1 MKQFKQLLALACAAV
16 FAASAASAS
25 DDPEM
30 DRFINDLMSRMTI
43 HQKIGQMNL
52 PTGGDMTTGAIQNS
66 DLAHM
71 IRNGEIGGFFNVKGA
86 DKIHELQ
93 RMAVEETELK
103 IPLFVGADVIHGYQT
118 VFPIPLAM
126 SCSWDTIAVKE
137 AAHISAKEASANG
150 INWTFSPMVDIARD
164 PRWGRIAEG
173 NGEDPYLGGVLAG
186 AYVKGYQGDF
196 SQKDNILAC
205 LKHFALYGA
214 SEAGR
219 DYNPTDMSRVRM
231 YNEYLPPYKAAVEAG
246 VGSVMSSF
254 NTIDYIPA
262 TANKWLL
269 TDLLRKQWGFK
280 GFVVTDYA
288 SIAEM
293 DNHGVA
299 KLKEASVMALKAGTD
314 MDMVSAGFLNTLEQ
328 SIADGSVSEE
338 LINNACRLILEAKYK
353 LGLFKDPYKN
363 CDVAKADMRTYTR
376 ENRDASRRIA
386 AETFVLLKNHDKL
399 LPLRKEGKIALIGPL
414 ANAGNNMCGCW
425 VPTCDSSNHPSLL
438 NAMREVAGD
447 KARITYAQ
455 GSNICYDKA
464 MQESA
469 LGNHTIPYR
478 DNKELLD
485 EALKVA
491 DDADVILAAIGEGAD
506 MSGESL
512 SRTSLDI
519 PDAQKD
525 LLKALVATGK
535 PVVLLLFTGRPVTL
549 TWEAENIPAIL
560 NVWFGGSEA
569 GYARSDVVFG
579 HVNPSAKLTTTFPR
593 SVGQIP
599 LFYNSFNTGRPCD
612 NSDGF
617 HRFASNYLDESNK
630 PLYPFGFG
638 LSYTDFTYG
647 KLSLSS
653 ARMPRNGNITAKVT
667 VTNSGDRD
675 GTEIVQLYIHDKYAC
690 IARPVK
696 ELKGYRRISLKKGES
711 REVAFTITGK
721 DLTFYDA
728 EGNTVF
734 EPGEFELMVGPDSD
748 NLQKLVFTAE

>member
-1 MKQFKQLLALACAAV
+1 
-16 FAASAASAS
+16 
-25 DDPEM
+25 
-30 DRFINDLMSRMTI
+30 
-43 HQKIGQMNL
+43 
-52 PTGGDMTTGAIQNS
+52 MTTGAIQNS
-66 DLAHM
+66 DLARM
-71 IRNGEIGGFFNVKGA
+71 IHKGELGGFFNVKGA

-93 RMAVEETELK
+93 RMAVEETDLK

-118 VFPIPLAM
+118 VFPIPLAL
-126 SCSWDTIAVKE
+126 SCSWDTLAVKE

-196 SQKDNILAC
+196 SKKDNILAC

-231 YNEYLPPYKAAVEAG
+231 YNEYLPPYKGAVEAG

-386 AETFVLLKNHDKL
+386 SETFVLLKNQGKL
-399 LPLRKEGKIALIGPL
+399 LPLKKEGKIALIGPL

-425 VPTCDSSNHPSLL
+425 VPTCDSSYHPSLL
-438 NAMREVAGD
+438 NAMREVAGN

-455 GSNICYDKA
+455 GSNIYYNKA

-469 LGNHTIPYR
+469 LGNHPIPYR

-485 EALKVA
+485 EALRVA
-491 DDADVILAAIGEGAD
+491 NDADVILAALGEGAD

-512 SRTSLDI
+512 SRTNLDI

-569 GYARSDVVFG
+569 GYAISDVVFG
-579 HVNPSAKLTTTFPR
+579 DVNPSAKLTTTFPR

-599 LFYNSFNTGRPCD
+599 IFYNSFNTGRPCD
-612 NSDGF
+612 NTDSF
-617 HRFASNYLDESNK
+617 HRFSSNYLDENNK
-630 PLYPFGFG
+630 PLYPFGYG

-653 ARMPRNGNITAKVT
+653 DRMPRNGNITAKVT

-711 REVAFTITGK
+711 REVTFTIAEK

-734 EPGEFELMVGPDSD
+734 EPGEFELMVGPSSD
-748 NLQKLVFTAE
+748 NLQKMAFTAE